1 MEEIML
7 SLGESYLL
15 SLVLMGEETS
25 SFRAAGDGVRRLP
38 GPLLFRSSFWSLHRA
53 LALG

>member
-15 SLVLMGEETS
+15 SPVLMGEEAS
-25 SFRAAGDGVRRLP
+25 SFRAAGDGIRCRP
-38 GPLLFRSSFWSLHRA
+38 GPLLFRGSFWSPPRA